1 MICWGEKVK
10 HIFSSLTIQWGIE
23 LASMPKQRKPVVAV
37 FHNKRQSNMFPVFA
51 RVITATWL
59 LPTLGNRTKL
69 QNKQDCRVF
78 QKLEWNHLN
87 GFQTQ
92 CVLRLV
98 FLLYFV
104 TSTGFCWMKL
114 WNCVCKTLW
123 SLFQPTS
130 LFFPLRNY
138 PSLSDA
144 CCSLPSRDFAA
155 SLSVFASLF
164 QAHERVDSS
173 ALPALSAMGKAT
185 KPSKYSMQRQI
196 KFNKH

>member
-1 MICWGEKVK
+1 MVNDSVRYRISFHAYTTEACVGCVLTTKDRATCFQYLPE
-10 HIFSSLTIQWGIE
+10 SSQQHDSCLHWVIGQNFKTNVTAE
-23 LASMPKQRKPVVAV
+23 SSRNLNETTSMV
-37 FHNKRQSNMFPVFA
+37 
-51 RVITATWL
+51 
-59 LPTLGNRTKL
+59 
-69 QNKQDCRVF
+69 
-78 QKLEWNHLN
+78 
-87 GFQTQ
+87 FQTQ

-104 TSTGFCWMKL
+104 ASTGFCWMKL
-114 WNCVCKTLW
+114 WNCVCRTLW

-130 LFFPLRNY
+130 LFFPLRIY

-144 CCSLPSRDFAA
+144 CCSVPSRDFAA
-155 SLSVFASLF
+155 SLSVFASPF
-164 QAHERVDSS
+164 QALERVDSG